1 MEAGSAKVGLV
12 EAFLGAL
19 PDRARVQLDDLEGA
33 LIRIVD
39 RAHIAWPE
47 LAVEPAPF
55 VAHVAVGLADEAIN
69 EAIDDATLARL
80 QIDDLALAFACG
92 AGSGAAVAAFEHGY
106 ADDMRAILARLH
118 AGPDLTDEIH
128 QRVRHRLFVAEPGGQ
143 PSIRRY
149 TGKGELLAFVRV
161 TALRVGLDVLRAR
174 GARKEVPDDELAEL
188 SAAETPE
195 LQYLKALYRREF
207 KLAFE
212 AAMAGL
218 APRSRTVL
226 RYAVVD
232 RLSIDKIA
240 TIYDL
245 HRSTIARQLN
255 EVRRELVD
263 RVRDELARRLRLTAG
278 DLASILRLIVSD
290 VDLSIERVLR
300 SE

>member
-1 MEAGSAKVGLV
+1 MEAGSAKAGLV

-19 PDRARVQLDDLEGA
+19 PDRARVQIDDLEGP

-55 VAHVAVGLADEAIN
+55 VAHVAAGLADD
-69 EAIDDATLARL
+69 AIDEATLAGL

-92 AGSGAAVAAFEHGY
+92 TGSGAAVAAFEHGY
-106 ADDMRAILARLH
+106 ADDLRAILARLH

-128 QRVRHRLFVAEPGGQ
+128 QRVRQRLFVAEPGGQ
-143 PSIRRY
+143 PGIRRY

-174 GARKEVPDDELAEL
+174 GARKEAPDDELAEL

-212 AAMAGL
+212 AALAGL
-218 APRSRTVL
+218 PPRSRTLL

-245 HRSTIARQLN
+245 HRSTVARQLN

-263 RVRDELARRLRLTAG
+263 RTRAELARRLRLTAG